1 MKRKYIRIKNRKYPK
16 GKKHQFF
23 GKKHTN
29 SSRNKMKGRIFT
41 EEHKQKLRE
50 AKLKN
55 PTNYWLGKKRPE
67 LSGDGDYWHGNPF
80 KYPNPSEMQKEQIEE
95 DCIRTRELLD
105 SGYKLIRLWESTIN
119 GLDIIGFETLINTK
133 INEDCII
140 NGI

>member
-1 MKRKYIRIKNRKYPK
+1 MVYKKGHKHSKEVLIKMRNAKL
-16 GKKHQFF
+16 GKKF
-23 GKKHTN
+23 
-29 SSRNKMKGRIFT
+29 S

-50 AKLKN
+50 TKLKN

-67 LSGDGDYWHGNPF
+67 MSG
-80 KYPNPSEMQKEQIEE
+80 EMQKDQIEE

-119 GLDIIGFETLINTK
+119 DLNIIGFETLINTK
-133 INEDCII
+133 INEEYII